1 MKDFFS
7 WKIRWWRVLRLVVFI
22 VLVGPYLTA
31 LLPGGGSAEQAWL
44 DKVIVRVEEM
54 RDDCDDPEVREI
66 LAYTARRYR
75 NIGPFNVQVRSCGPG
90 MAGLNVPYCPGVTL
104 DPEIAKNVDPGAVT
118 LVHEAQHDYFPYFG
132 HSHFKIFKG

>member
-7 WKIRWWRVLRLVVFI
+7 LKIRWWRVLRLVVLI

-31 LLPGGGSAEQAWL
+31 LLPCGGPAEQVWL
-44 DKVIVRVEEM
+44 DKVIVRIEKM

-75 NIGPFNVQVRSCGPG
+75 NIGPFNVQVRSCSCWYD
-90 MAGLNVPYCPGVTL
+90 GLNVPYCPGVTI
-104 DPEIAKNVDPGAVT
+104 DPRINDINTGVFV
-118 LVHEAQHDYFPYFG
+118 LVHEAQHDYFPYWG
-132 HSHFKIFKG
+132 HSHFRIF